1 MYIIT
6 GLYGGC
12 TDIVN
17 AVIDSSDTELY
28 SEGMYINFSE
38 EREYLNGAV
47 DPTSSEDLYATVK
60 NLELTFKTI
69 QTTLEKR
76 HIEPKEK
83 RKIAEFKYIFV
94 DPTSEKASA
103 WINSRMQVLIQE
115 FLVPDENQTRSRSV
129 ISRYSADLVITVD
142 DILEGRLIEK
152 LTPFVDTPLDTRLYE
167 AWLSLIKYDFPFN

>member
-6 GLYGGC
+6 GMYGGC

-47 DPTSSEDLYATVK
+47 DPTSPEDFYDTVK
-60 NLELTFKTI
+60 KLELSFKSI

-94 DPTSEKASA
+94 DPTSEKATA
-103 WINSRMQVLIQE
+103 WIDARMQVLIQD
-115 FLVPDENQTRSRSV
+115 FLITDFKQTYSRSV

-142 DILEGRLIEK
+142 DILEGKLIDK